1 MSGEDDKPNLFQL
14 DEYRIRA
21 AHVFEDEQVAYL
33 EVLWGK
39 STWAFNAAIRNLE
52 ELRRGSGDKSLRPPQ
67 TSWEAAH
74 VVLYVRALANDLAR
88 FWALDDLIR
97 PEDDLGARGD
107 QQVQGPPARLLF
119 VQETALGARE
129 RVEPV
134 VILTADAD
142 RQPIDGEF
150 GVPAMVAGRS
160 YTNHGDSVG
169 RSGHDF
175 SDSFHLFLWDPHIA
189 PPPCCP

>member
-21 AHVFEDEQVAYL
+21 AHEFEDEQVAYL

-67 TSWEAAH
+67 TYWEAAH
-74 VVLYVRALANDLAR
+74 VVLHVRALANDLAR

-97 PEDDLGARGD
+97 PEDDLGVSETPKPGD
-107 QQVQGPPARLLF
+107 
-119 VQETALGARE
+119 
-129 RVEPV
+129 
-134 VILTADAD
+134 
-142 RQPIDGEF
+142 
-150 GVPAMVAGRS
+150 
-160 YTNHGDSVG
+160 
-169 RSGHDF
+169 
-175 SDSFHLFLWDPHIA
+175 A
-189 PPPCCP
+189 P